1 MILLNEEDLKP
12 GAYFTIPFK
21 PEKAKRMLA
30 QKYGRNPDDF
40 EYDQAN
46 NRYVY
51 KPKRKY
57 GTPKPKPMTTPPST
71 QPTTNK
77 PATTVTNPSVETDTM
92 TSSESDDGFFKVT
105 VSWIQEHYDK
115 FNEELF
121 GGVLGKCNFIAN
133 GSGGNK
139 FGWFTISA
147 YGVKIDVRSRRMF
160 KDNGWER
167 VEVNHDNFYET
178 CRPVIGMNTN
188 YSGQAFALENT
199 LIHEMCHYYTY
210 CFGIAPKQCHGPEFR
225 HIANVVTQRGN
236 LEYRI
241 GRFGD
246 KDRNERGYRLDD
258 KIKQQK
264 EKRRAN
270 RISNSIIVLTQMKN
284 GDARL
289 TRAANWNVVNEI
301 IDCHKNDGRAVR
313 TYVYNDADVIN
324 YFADRGY
331 VKTQRTYRCWK
342 LNGSFDDI
350 IAQLPESEPIDKVN
364 YDDMN
369 YENHKRDIVDII
381 TERAVTSIKNEYGL
395 DDNIA
400 ITPGMDLSEYS
411 PLEL

>member
-1 MILLNEEDLKP
+1 MIYINEEDLKN
-12 GAYFTIPFK
+12 GSYFTLPFK

-30 QKYGRNPDDF
+30 QKYGKNPDDF

-51 KPKRKY
+51 KPKRNY
-57 GTPKPKPMTTPPST
+57 GKPTPK
-71 QPTTNK
+71 TTNK
-77 PATTVTNPSVETDTM
+77 TATYTVTNPSGESDTVA
-92 TSSESDDGFFKVT
+92 SSESDDGFFKVT
-105 VSWIQEHYDK
+105 VSWMQEHYNK

-121 GGVLGKCNFIAN
+121 GGKLGKCDFVAN

-147 YGVKIDVRSRRMF
+147 SGVKIDVGSRRMF
-160 KDNGWER
+160 KTSGWDRIEI
-167 VEVNHDNFYET
+167 NHDNFYEL

-188 YSGQAFALENT
+188 YSGQSFALENT

-210 CFGIAPKQCHGPEFR
+210 CFGIVPKQGHGPEFR
-225 HIANVVTQRGN
+225 HIASIVSQRGN

-246 KDRNERGYRLDD
+246 KDRNERGYKLDD
-258 KIKQQK
+258 NIKQQN
-264 EKRRAN
+264 EKRLAN
-270 RISNSIIVLTQMKN
+270 RLSNSIIVLTQMKN
-284 GDARL
+284 GEARL

-301 IDCHKNDGRAVR
+301 INCHKRDGRAIR
-313 TYVYNDADVIN
+313 TYVYDDADVIN
-324 YFADRGY
+324 YFADKGY
-331 VKTQRTYRCWK
+331 VKTQRTYRCWP

-350 IAQLPESEPIDKVN
+350 ISQMPESEPKDKVN

-369 YENHKRDIVDII
+369 NENYGRDIVDVI
-381 TERAVTSIKNEYGL
+381 TERAVTSIKNEY
-395 DDNIA
+395 DIENSIT

-411 PLEL
+411 PLEVC

>member
-1 MILLNEEDLKP
+1 MIYINEEDLKN
-12 GAYFTIPFK
+12 GAYFTLPFK

-30 QKYGRNPDDF
+30 QKYGKNPDDF

-51 KPKRKY
+51 KPKRNY
-57 GTPKPKPMTTPPST
+57 GKSNP
-71 QPTTNK
+71 QTTNK
-77 PATTVTNPSVETDTM
+77 AATYTATNPSGKSDTD

-105 VSWIQEHYDK
+105 VSWMQEHYDK

-121 GGVLGKCNFIAN
+121 GGQLGKCDFVAN

-147 YGVKIDVRSRRMF
+147 RGIKINTRNRRMF
-160 KDNGWER
+160 KDNGWDR
-167 VEVNHDNFYET
+167 IEVNHDNFYEL
-178 CRPVIGMNTN
+178 CHPVIGMNTN

-225 HIANVVTQRGN
+225 NIANVVTQRGN

-284 GDARL
+284 GEARL

-301 IDCHKNDGRAVR
+301 IDCHKDDGRAIR

-324 YFADRGY
+324 YFANKGY
-331 VKTQRTYRCWK
+331 VKTQRTYRCWT

-369 YENHKRDIVDII
+369 YENYKRDIVDVI
-381 TERAVTSIKNEYGL
+381 TERAVTSIKNKYGL
-395 DDNIA
+395 EDSVA

>member
-1 MILLNEEDLKP
+1 MIYINEEDLKN
-12 GAYFTIPFK
+12 GAYFTLPFK

-30 QKYGRNPDDF
+30 QKYGKNPDDF

-51 KPKRKY
+51 KPKRSY
-57 GTPKPKPMTTPPST
+57 GKPTSA
-71 QPTTNK
+71 TTNK
-77 PATTVTNPSVETDTM
+77 PQSSSVVSPNVEADTTVSN
-92 TSSESDDGFFKVT
+92 ESDDGFFKVT
-105 VSWIQEHYDK
+105 VSWMQEHYDK

-121 GGVLGKCNFIAN
+121 GGVLGKCDFIAN
-133 GSGGNK
+133 GSGGKK

-167 VEVNHDNFYET
+167 IEINRDNFYET
-178 CRPVIGMNTN
+178 CCPVIGMNTN

-225 HIANVVTQRGN
+225 HIADIVTQRGN

-246 KDRNERGYRLDD
+246 KDRNEKGYRLDD

-270 RISNSIIVLTQMKN
+270 RLSNSIIVLTQMKN

-301 IDCHKNDGRAVR
+301 INCHKRDGRAVR

-324 YFADRGY
+324 YFADMGY
-331 VKTQRTYRCWK
+331 VKTQRTYRCWT
-342 LNGSFDDI
+342 LNSSFDDI

-369 YENHKRDIVDII
+369 YENYKRDIVDVI
-381 TERAVTSIKNEYGL
+381 TERAVTNIRNEYGL
-395 DDNIA
+395 DDKIT